1 MPLPQTFQKAKLK
14 LEPGEEITVLF
25 NPREYSITK
34 TNQWT
39 SKAITGT
46 TVPPAQFGGGQPR
59 QMTLN
64 GLLID
69 QSLMAPDTSV
79 REMCDKLFKV
89 MSLPDGSSGGGAG
102 SVPPFVTFIWGANTS
117 SSFKAVCDS
126 LTVAYKLFAPNGEP
140 IRAEVN
146 MTLKEAQASEPAPQ
160 NPTTR
165 AEAGLGV
172 HTLKDG
178 ETLQAIAYRV
188 YGDANRWRAIAE
200 VNGIDNPLHIRRG
213 TPLMLPLIDG

>member
-1 MPLPQTFQKAKLK
+1 MPLPQNFQKAKLQI
-14 LEPGEEITVLF
+14 EGGEEITVLF

-39 SKAITGT
+39 SDPITGT
-46 TVPPAQFGGGQPR
+46 TVPPAEFGGGQPR

-69 QSLMAPDTSV
+69 QTLMGPNTSV
-79 REMCDKLFKV
+79 REMCDKLFTI
-89 MSLPDGSSGGGAG
+89 MALGSG
-102 SVPPFVTFIWGANTS
+102 SVPPFVTFIWGANVS
-117 SSFKAVCDS
+117 SAFKAVCDS
-126 LTVAYKLFAPNGEP
+126 LTVAYKLFQPNGEP

-146 MTLKEAQASEPAPQ
+146 MTLKEAQDARPKPQ

-200 VNGIDNPLHIRRG
+200 VNGIDNPLHVRRG